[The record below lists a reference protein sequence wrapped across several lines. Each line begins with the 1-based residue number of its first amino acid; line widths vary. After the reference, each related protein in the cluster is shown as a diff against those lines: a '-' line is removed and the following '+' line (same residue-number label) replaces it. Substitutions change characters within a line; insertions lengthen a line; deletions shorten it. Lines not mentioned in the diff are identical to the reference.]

1 MSASPENIHQN
12 IRPRRS
18 VLYMPAAR
26 ASALEKAKTLA
37 ADALIFDLEDAVA
50 PDAKA
55 TAREMAV
62 TAAASGGYGRREIA
76 IRANGLDTPWGQADL
91 TAIAQSGAH
100 AAVVPKIES
109 AAMVR
114 QALAVLDGAGAPQN
128 LALWAMVETPLGV
141 LRAEEIANASPRL
154 TVLVMG
160 TSDLAKDLNA
170 AHKPDRAPFMTSF
183 GLCLLAARAHGCA
196 ILDGVHLNLPDD
208 AEFAAHCAQAA
219 DMGFD
224 GKTLIHPKQVAPAN
238 AAFGPSADQIAHARR
253 IVEAYESAVAAG
265 QGVIT
270 LDGQLIENL
279 HAEGARRTIALAD
292 SIAGLSE

>member
-1 MSASPENIHQN
+1 LSAPSSN

-26 ASALEKAKTLA
+26 ASALEKAKTLP

-55 TAREMAV
+55 TARDMAV
-62 TAAASGGYGRREIA
+62 AAAASGEYGQREIT

-114 QALAVLDGAGAPQN
+114 QALAVLDGAGAPAS

-141 LRAEEIANASPRL
+141 LRAEDIASASPRL

-160 TSDLAKDLNA
+160 TSDLAKDLGA
-170 AHKPDRAPFMTSF
+170 AHTPDRAPFMTSF

-219 DMGFD
+219 QMGFD
-224 GKTLIHPKQVAPAN
+224 GKTLIHPKQVSPAN
-238 AAFGPSADQIAHARR
+238 DAFGPSADDIAQARR
-253 IVEAYESAVAAG
+253 IVEAYEAGIAAG
-265 QGVIT
+265 QGVVT

-279 HAEGARRTIALAD
+279 HADGARRTIQLAD
-292 SIAGLSE
+292 AIAALSE

>member
-1 MSASPENIHQN
+1 MSAPSST

-26 ASALEKAKTLA
+26 ASALEKAKTLP

-50 PDAKA
+50 PDAKD
-55 TAREMAV
+55 TARDMAV
-62 TAAASGGYGRREIA
+62 AAAASGAYGRREIA

-91 TAIAQSGAH
+91 TAIARSGAH

-114 QALAVLDGAGAPQN
+114 QALAVLDGAGAPAD
-128 LALWAMVETPLGV
+128 LALWAMVETPIGV
-141 LRAEEIANASPRL
+141 LRAEKIAAASPRL

-160 TSDLAKDLNA
+160 TSDLAKDLGA
-170 AHKPDRAPFMTSF
+170 AHTPDRAPFMTSF

-196 ILDGVHLNLPDD
+196 ILDGVHLNLGDD
-208 AEFAAHCAQAA
+208 AEFAAHCRQGA
-219 DMGFD
+219 DLGFD

-238 AAFGPSADQIAHARR
+238 DAFGPSADDLTHAER
-253 IVEAYESAVAAG
+253 VVKAYECAISAG
-265 QGVIT
+265 QGVAT

-279 HAEGARRTIALAD
+279 HAEGARRIIALHEA
-292 SIAGLSE
+292 IVALSE